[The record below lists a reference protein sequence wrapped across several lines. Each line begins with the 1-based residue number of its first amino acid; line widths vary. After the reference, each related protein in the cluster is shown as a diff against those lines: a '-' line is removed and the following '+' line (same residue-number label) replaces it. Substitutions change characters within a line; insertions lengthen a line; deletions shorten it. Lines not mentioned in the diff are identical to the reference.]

1 MANNKALVDGIV
13 ECLGGAENI
22 ASCYHCATR
31 LRFELK
37 DWGLVKNDQLDKVK
51 GVIGKSMAGDQLQL
65 IIGPGVAEVYDELCS
80 TYNISK
86 QAAID
91 ENLDTK
97 GALTFRKVLN
107 NIVTAIADSFIP
119 IIPAIVASSFIS
131 LIPTVFGPGMLNV
144 LPAES
149 DLYRLFTFIGNV
161 GFYFLPVFMGMT
173 AAKKFGCS
181 QVLGVFIGCMML
193 HPTLIEIVNSGV
205 PFKVYG
211 IPMTAVSYA
220 SSTIPALLSVWI
232 MSYIEKF
239 IHDHIPN
246 ALRMVFV
253 PLLTI
258 LIMIPIVLCI
268 VGPLGTLI
276 GNVLAGVFVA
286 VGNMGRIPAIIMG
299 TIIGGIFIFAIMF
312 GMHIPLFM
320 IALGIMAENGG
331 ADALILPGMMTCVFG
346 LLGMEIGAL
355 LKAKNPENR
364 ALVASYLITHAVGGI
379 TEPALF
385 GVGIRYKKPIICSC
399 IGSAVG
405 SFFLALTNTA
415 VYTVV
420 ASSNLLAVTA
430 FAGGPASNFTMGL
443 IGLGICVVVGAV
455 LTFLFGFTDEKDF

>member
-1 MANNKALVDGIV
+1 MANYKELVDGIV

-22 ASCYHCATR
+22 SSCYHCATR

-37 DWGLVKNDQLDKVK
+37 DWGLVKNDALDKVK
-51 GVIGKSMAGDQLQL
+51 GVIGKSLAGDQLQL

-91 ENLDTK
+91 ENLDSK

-131 LIPTVFGPGMLNV
+131 LIPTVLGPGMLGV

-149 DLYRLFTFIGNV
+149 DLYRLFTFVGNI
-161 GFYFLPVFMGMT
+161 GFYFLPIFMGMT

-181 QVLGVFIGCMML
+181 QVLGVFIGGLML

-205 PFKVYG
+205 PFTVYG
-211 IPMTAVSYA
+211 LPMTAVSYA
-220 SSTIPALLSVWI
+220 SSTIPALLSVWV
-232 MSYIEKF
+232 MSYVEKF
-239 IHDHIPN
+239 IHNHIPSS
-246 ALRMVFV
+246 LRMVFV

-258 LIMIPIVLCI
+258 LIMIPLVLVVI
-268 VGPLGTLI
+268 GPLGTLI
-276 GNVLAGVFVA
+276 GNAFASVA
-286 VGNMGRIPAIIMG
+286 VAIGNMGRIPAILMA
-299 TIIGGIFIFAIMF
+299 TFIGGIFIFAIMF

-320 IALGIMAENGG
+320 IALGLMAQNGG
-331 ADALILPGMMTCVFG
+331 VDFLILPSMMTCVFG

-355 LKAKNPENR
+355 FKAKDPENR
-364 ALVASYLITHAVGGI
+364 ALTLSYIVTHAIGGI

-385 GVGIRYKKPIICSC
+385 GIGIRYKKPIICSC
-399 IGSAVG
+399 IGAAVG
-405 SFFLALTNTA
+405 SFFLALTHTGQ
-415 VYTVV
+415 YTVV
-420 ASSNLLAVTA
+420 ASSNLVAVTA
-430 FAGGPASNFTMGL
+430 FAGGPTSNFIMGL
-443 IGLGICVVVGAV
+443 IGLGISVVVAAV
-455 LTFLFGFTDEKDF
+455 LTYFFGFTDVEDF

>member
-1 MANNKALVDGIV
+1 MANNKALIDGIV

-22 ASCYHCATR
+22 SSCYHCATR

-37 DWGLVKNDQLDKVK
+37 DWGLVKNDALDKVK
-51 GVIGKSMAGDQLQL
+51 GVLGKSMAGDQLQL

-97 GALTFRKVLN
+97 GALTVRRVLN

-131 LIPTVFGPGMLNV
+131 LIPTVLGPGMLNV
-144 LPAES
+144 LSAES
-149 DLYRLFTFIGNV
+149 DLYRLFTFVGNV

-239 IHDHIPN
+239 IHKHIPS

-253 PLLTI
+253 PLLTV

-286 VGNMGRIPAIIMG
+286 VGNMGRIPAILMG

-331 ADALILPGMMTCVFG
+331 ADSLILPGMMTCVFG

-364 ALVASYLITHAVGGI
+364 ALVAAYLVTHAVGGI

-405 SFFLALTNTA
+405 AFFLALTNTA

-430 FAGGPASNFTMGL
+430 FAGGPAANFIKGL
-443 IGLGICVVVGAV
+443 IGLGLCVVVGAV

>member
-1 MANNKALVDGIV
+1 MANYKALIDGIV

-22 ASCYHCATR
+22 SSCYHCATR

-37 DWGLVKNDQLDKVK
+37 DWGLVKNDALDKVK
-51 GVIGKSMAGDQLQL
+51 GVLGKSVAGSQLQL
-65 IIGPGVAEVYDELCS
+65 IIGPGVAEVYDELCD
-80 TYNISK
+80 TYHIAK
-86 QAAID
+86 QAAVD
-91 ENLDTK
+91 EVLDTK

-131 LIPTVFGPGMLNV
+131 LIPTLFGPTMLNV
-144 LPAES
+144 LSAES
-149 DLYRLFTFIGNV
+149 DLYRLFTFVGNV

-173 AAKKFGCS
+173 AAKKFNCS
-181 QVLGVFIGCMML
+181 PVLGVFIGAMML

-232 MSYIEKF
+232 MSYVEKF
-239 IHDHIPN
+239 IHKHIPN

-258 LIMIPIVLCI
+258 LIMIPIVLCV

-276 GNVLAGVFVA
+276 GNVLAGVFVKI
-286 VGNMGRIPAIIMG
+286 GSLGRIPAILMG

-331 ADALILPGMMTCVFG
+331 VDFLILPGMMTSVFG

-355 LKAKNPENR
+355 LKAKDPENR
-364 ALVASYLITHAVGGI
+364 ALVASYLVTHAIGGI

-385 GVGIRYKKPIICSC
+385 GVGIRYKKPIIMSC
-399 IGSAVG
+399 IGAAAG
-405 SFFLALTNTA
+405 SLFLGLTHTGE
-415 VYTVV
+415 YTIV
-420 ASSNLLAVTA
+420 ASSNLMAVMA
-430 FAGGPASNFTMGL
+430 FAGGPTSNFITGL
-443 IGLGICVVVGAV
+443 IGLGIAVVVAAV
-455 LTFLFGFTDEKDF
+455 LTYLFGFKDVKDF